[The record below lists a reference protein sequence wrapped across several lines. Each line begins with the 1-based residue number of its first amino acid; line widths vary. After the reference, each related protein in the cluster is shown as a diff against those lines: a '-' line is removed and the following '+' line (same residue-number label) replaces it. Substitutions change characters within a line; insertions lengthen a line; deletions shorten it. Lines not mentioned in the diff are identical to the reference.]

1 MFDRAASDIDRA
13 AISRIGP
20 IHERRSLAAN
30 EHEPR
35 RPRAAL
41 QQAHDGE
48 VTLACECSD
57 PSCREVISLTAEE
70 VDFIRKVPGRLV
82 VSPGHADP
90 ESERVVMAEPDRF
103 EVVEPFGS
111 GT

>member
-1 MFDRAASDIDRA
+1 
-13 AISRIGP
+13 
-20 IHERRSLAAN
+20 
-30 EHEPR
+30 
-35 RPRAAL
+35 
-41 QQAHDGE
+41 

-57 PSCREVISLTAEE
+57 RTCREDISLTVEE

-90 ESERVVMAEPDRF
+90 ETERIVMAEPGRF

-111 GT
+111 GA